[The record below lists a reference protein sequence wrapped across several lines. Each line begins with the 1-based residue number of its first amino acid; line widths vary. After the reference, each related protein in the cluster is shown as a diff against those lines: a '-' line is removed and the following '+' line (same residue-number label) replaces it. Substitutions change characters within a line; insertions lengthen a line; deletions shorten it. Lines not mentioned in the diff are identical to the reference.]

1 MRRKGRLAAGA
12 EADIVVFDSATITDQ
27 ATYSASIRTTTGI
40 RHVLVNGTFV
50 VRDAQ
55 LVRDALTGRPVPRPA
70 YTAQWSA
77 RPADCGP
84 RRRGDA
90 IALGAHSG
98 SPTALI
104 ATSAK
109 SLSARIGVAPYLPA
123 RYLRPIASSMRGLRS
138 ESAYSLLAPS

>member
-1 MRRKGRLAAGA
+1 MRPQGAAHRGRRRRHRGLRSGGDYRPSHLLR
-12 EADIVVFDSATITDQ
+12 EHPH
-27 ATYSASIRTTTGI
+27 TTGI

-55 LVRDALTGRPVPRPA
+55 LVRDALPRPARPRPA
-70 YTAQWSA
+70 YTAQKPA
-77 RPADCGP
+77 RPAGCGP

-90 IALGAHSG
+90 VALGAHSG
-98 SPTALI
+98 SPAALI

-123 RYLRPIASSMRGLRS
+123 KYLRPIASSTRGLRS